1 MRQNKKT
8 FSHLSLQDAK
18 SIQPILKSIEKGIAN
33 GEMTFSDEDDKIV
46 LKPEGLLRFKVT
58 ASESETKHQLNIKI
72 SWNIDDPKLDDKSIL
87 SISTGSSPKK
97 AIKDIGK

>member
-8 FSHLSLQDAK
+8 FSHISLQDAQ
-18 SIQPILKSIEKGIAN
+18 SIQPILKAIEKGIAK
-33 GEMTFSDEDDKIV
+33 GKMTFSDEEDEII
-46 LKPEGLLRFKVT
+46 LAPEGLLRFKLS

-87 SISTGSSPKK
+87 SVTSGCSGKK
-97 AIKDIGK
+97 

>member
-18 SIQPILKSIEKGIAN
+18 SIQPILKSIVKGIAN
-33 GEMTFSDEDDKIV
+33 GEMTFSDEEDEIV
-46 LKPEGLLRFKVT
+46 LKPEGLLRFKVS

-72 SWNIDDPKLDDKSIL
+72 SWNINDPELDDKAIL
-87 SISTGSSPKK
+87 SISPRKSKK
-97 AIKDIGK
+97 K

>member
-8 FSHLSLQDAK
+8 FSHLSLQDAQ
-18 SIQPILKSIEKGIAN
+18 SIQPILKSIVKGLAN
-33 GEMTFSDEDDKIV
+33 GEMIFSDEEGEIV
-46 LKPEGLLRFKVT
+46 LKPEGLLRFKIT

-87 SISTGSSPKK
+87 SVSSGSSRKK
-97 AIKDIGK
+97 

>member
-18 SIQPILKSIEKGIAN
+18 SIQPILKAIEKGIAK
-33 GEMTFSDEDDKIV
+33 GKMTFSDEDGEII
-46 LKPEGLLRFKVT
+46 LKPEGLLRFNVS

-87 SISTGSSPKK
+87 SISSGCSRKK
-97 AIKDIGK
+97 

>member
-18 SIQPILKSIEKGIAN
+18 SIQPILKSIEKGIVN
-33 GEMTFSDEDDKIV
+33 GKITFSDEDDEII
-46 LKPEGLLRFKVT
+46 LKPEGLLRFKVS

-87 SISTGSSPKK
+87 SISSGSSRKK
-97 AIKDIGK
+97 